1 MISDIYANTA
11 ELNKSF
17 IEVNILKILKISY
30 SSYPLTSCS
39 VKACFIHNYNKPM
52 INSLIDFSSG
62 ILSGV
67 VNTLSGFFLD
77 TVKVRMQ
84 VDPKFTSTVQVLTHI
99 IKH

>member
-1 MISDIYANTA
+1 
-11 ELNKSF
+11 
-17 IEVNILKILKISY
+17 
-30 SSYPLTSCS
+30 
-39 VKACFIHNYNKPM
+39 M

-84 VDPKFTSTVQVLTHI
+84 VDPKFTSTVQVLNHI